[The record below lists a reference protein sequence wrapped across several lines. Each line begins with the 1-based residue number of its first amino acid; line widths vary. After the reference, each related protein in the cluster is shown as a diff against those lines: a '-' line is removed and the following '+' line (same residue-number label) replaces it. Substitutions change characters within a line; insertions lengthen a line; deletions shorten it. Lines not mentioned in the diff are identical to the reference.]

1 MKSEITKE
9 YIRKNCVMS
18 TTTTTKSNNFD
29 KQVKYRNFNSSLYK
43 YTYINLT
50 SQRSSI
56 Y

>member
-29 KQVKYRNFNSSLYK
+29 KQEIQKEQSNKRIK
-43 YTYINLT
+43 CCK
-50 SQRSSI
+50 QRSTRI
-56 Y
+56 I